1 MTKDERKA
9 VKECK
14 AQIAIDLIFINK
26 ARKDAQDALDKI
38 NTKSQS
44 ITTRL
49 LNLEE
54 YLV

>member
-1 MTKDERKA
+1 MTKRELKA

-14 AQIAIDLIFINK
+14 AQIAIDLMFIKK
-26 ARKDAQDALDKI
+26 AHKEVQDALDEI
-38 NTKSQS
+38 NNKSQA

-54 YLV
+54 YLS

>member
-1 MTKDERKA
+1 MTKGGLKA

-14 AQIAIDLIFINK
+14 AQIAIDLMFIK
-26 ARKDAQDALDKI
+26 QAQTDAQAALDKI
-38 NTKSQS
+38 NDKTQS

-54 YLV
+54 YLS